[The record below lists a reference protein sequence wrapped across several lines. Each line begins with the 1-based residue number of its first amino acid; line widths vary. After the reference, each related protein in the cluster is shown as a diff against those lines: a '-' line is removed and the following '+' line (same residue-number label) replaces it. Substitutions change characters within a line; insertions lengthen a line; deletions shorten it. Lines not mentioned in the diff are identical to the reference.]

1 MTSYLLPARLFWLRL
16 ALAPGTGAGVC
27 ALVYFMFRRP
37 VFGVEWLLIIVSA
50 VLLWRRR
57 KDLFTGANIS
67 TRSAILLALWMPAAT
82 IACLSAAIHVNRTP
96 HGDWDGWAIWNWE
109 ARLLHR
115 TGSHWKE
122 YLPAAFHG
130 DYPLLVPSTTARFWR
145 YVGTEVPDLGAVL
158 GVTLAFCSAAV
169 LALVLA
175 ELRSGA
181 LGGLMAL
188 TLIGTPAFV
197 GWSASQ
203 YADVPE
209 GFFMLSVL
217 ALIALYFERSL
228 EPHSIRILALAG
240 FLAGCA
246 AWTKNEGIP
255 LIAAS
260 VLALLLPAIRRS
272 SEAIRRAKVFGAGVA
287 VPLAALIFFK
297 LTIKVHDYVTAYY
310 PGKYQRILVL
320 DRHTMILQYL
330 GQYLFSFGQWA
341 VVPFIPL
348 AAFILLRGVYRPA
361 FASPGWRTAVFI
373 LAVLVAAYYFVYLTT
388 PVELQVHITTSM
400 DRVLL
405 QLWPSFLLIAGL
417 VCRPERSYGSD

>member
-1 MTSYLLPARLFWLRL
+1 
-16 ALAPGTGAGVC
+16 
-27 ALVYFMFRRP
+27 
-37 VFGVEWLLIIVSA
+37 
-50 VLLWRRR
+50 
-57 KDLFTGANIS
+57 
-67 TRSAILLALWMPAAT
+67 
-82 IACLSAAIHVNRTP
+82 
-96 HGDWDGWAIWNWE
+96 
-109 ARLLHR
+109 
-115 TGSHWKE
+115 
-122 YLPAAFHG
+122 LPAAFHG

-145 YVGTEVPDLGAVL
+145 YLGTEVPDLGAIL

-169 LALVLA
+169 LALVLT
-175 ELRSGA
+175 ELRGGA

-197 GWSASQ
+197 GWSSSQ

-228 EPHSIRILALAG
+228 EPNSIRILALAG

-246 AWTKNEGIP
+246 AWTKNEGVP

-272 SEAIRRAKVFGAGVA
+272 ADAIRRAKAFGAGVA
-287 VPLAALIFFK
+287 VPLAVLIFFK

-310 PGKYQRILVL
+310 PGKFQKLLVW

-330 GQYLFSFGQWA
+330 GHYVFSFGQWV

-348 AAFILLRGVYRPA
+348 VAFILLMGVYRPA
-361 FASPGWRTAVFI
+361 FASPGLRTIVFI
-373 LAVLVAAYYFVYLTT
+373 VAALAGAYYFVYLTT
-388 PVELQVHITTSM
+388 PVDLQVHITTSM

-417 VCRPERSYGSD
+417 TCRPVSSYGSD